1 MVEDNVDHKSFR
13 NTSFRLGSLRMMVM
27 VVERERSLR
36 IELGMVGGME
46 MEKGNG
52 WWRVRTT

>member
-27 VVERERSLR
+27 VVERE
-36 IELGMVGGME
+36 IFE
-46 MEKGNG
+46 N
-52 WWRVRTT
+52 